1 MHVKAETCGMMI
13 DDQPDIF
20 ITLLGEPCVRL
31 NGAVLQLPASRKT
44 RALLVFLAMEP
55 RPHSREA
62 LCDLLWSSTDDP
74 RAGLRWSLTKI
85 RALLGD
91 NLETDRRH
99 VGLRRDTVTTDL
111 AQLRAAMDAPAGDTS
126 PRLELFESALG
137 NGYLPG
143 IDCRESA
150 AFELWLE
157 SQRASLRNLHEKV
170 LRRLCEATS
179 EDAAASIG
187 YARKR
192 VAINHVDVEACL
204 ALIAMLLKHQG
215 RNSARQCFEQ
225 CRERLQ
231 QAHID
236 DTSLMQGWRKAS
248 QQLSAGAARHDQQQA
263 SENDFLIQ
271 PAPQLPEKP
280 SLAVL
285 GFRDVALGNNS
296 LVATGLTADL
306 ITRLSRVG
314 GLFVIARASSAKFSE
329 LDYSFQEIGRLLG
342 VRYLIHGS
350 SQQHNARLRVNVELI
365 EATQAKVVWA
375 ESFQHSMDDI
385 FLLQDELADA
395 IVSAVEPEIER
406 AEYERARLK
415 PPESLDAWEN
425 YHMALQHSF
434 RFTARDTEIAASFL
448 RRALRQ
454 DPQFSRAHAAQSLTH
469 FSRAF
474 LNTADNID
482 TEIELALASA
492 ERSVCLEARDAMG
505 HWSLGRAQ
513 FLSRQHDLA
522 ITSLDRALQANHNYA
537 QGHYAKGFVGSHS
550 GLYDTSIPA
559 LETAERLSPFDPL
572 LFAMK
577 SSRAVSLVA
586 QGHYQQ
592 AAAWAVR
599 ATLEPN
605 AHFHIYAIAAACL
618 ALAGRH
624 EDARQHLAT
633 TLARHPGYSREVFFR
648 SFPNKNADQE
658 KTFSDALLSAG
669 LD

>member
-1 MHVKAETCGMMI
+1 MMI
-13 DDQPDIF
+13 DGRPDID
-20 ITLLGEPCVRL
+20 ITLLGEPCVRM
-31 NGAVLQLPASRKT
+31 NGAVLPLPASRKT

-55 RPHSREA
+55 RAHSREA
-62 LCDLLWSSTDDP
+62 LCDLLWCSNDDP
-74 RAGLRWSLTKI
+74 RAGLRWSLTKL
-85 RALLGD
+85 RPLLGD
-91 NLETDRRH
+91 SLVADRRH
-99 VGLRRDTVTTDL
+99 VTLRLDAVATDL
-111 AQLRAAMDAPAGDTS
+111 AQLRAALDMPLTTTS
-126 PRLELFESALG
+126 PRLEQFEAALHT
-137 NGYLPG
+137 GYLPG

-150 AFELWLE
+150 SFELWLE
-157 SQRASLRNLHEKV
+157 SQRASLRKLHEKV
-170 LRRLCEATS
+170 LWRLCESTS
-179 EDAAASIG
+179 GDAAKSIG

-204 ALIAMLLKHQG
+204 ALIAMLLKYEG
-215 RNSARQCFEQ
+215 RNSARQCFEH

-231 QAHID
+231 RAHID
-236 DTSLMQGWRKAS
+236 DSLLMRGWRTAS
-248 QQLSAGAARHDQQQA
+248 QSPPVRAASSGYEQGNEKRLH
-263 SENDFLIQ
+263 IQ
-271 PAPQLPEKP
+271 SAPQLPEKP

-285 GFRDVALGNNS
+285 GFGDVARGNNS

-314 GLFVIARASSAKFSE
+314 GLFVIALASAAKFSE
-329 LDYSFQEIGRLLG
+329 LDYSFPEIGRLLG

-365 EATQAKVVWA
+365 EAKQAKVVWA
-375 ESFQHSMDDI
+375 ESFNRSMDDI

-406 AEYERARLK
+406 AEYERARIK
-415 PPESLDAWEN
+415 PPENLDAWEN

-434 RFTARDTEIAASFL
+434 RFTARDTEVAANYL

-454 DPQFSRAHAAQSLTH
+454 DPHFSRAHAMQSLTH

-474 LNTADNID
+474 LNNADNVD
-482 TEIELALASA
+482 AEVQFALASA

-513 FLSRQHDLA
+513 FLSCQHDLA
-522 ITSLDRALQANHNYA
+522 ISSLDRALQANHNYA
-537 QGHYAKGFVGSHS
+537 LGHYAKGFVGSHS
-550 GLYDTSIPA
+550 GLFDTAIPS
-559 LETAERLSPFDPL
+559 LERAERLSPFDPL

-586 QGHYQQ
+586 QGDYQQ

-605 AHFHIYAIAAACL
+605 AHFHIHAIAAACL
-618 ALAGRH
+618 QLAGRH
-624 EDARQHLAT
+624 EDAKLALAS
-633 TLARHPGYSREVFFR
+633 TLARHPGYSRKIFFR

-658 KTFSDALLSAG
+658 RVFSDALLSAG
-669 LD
+669 LA